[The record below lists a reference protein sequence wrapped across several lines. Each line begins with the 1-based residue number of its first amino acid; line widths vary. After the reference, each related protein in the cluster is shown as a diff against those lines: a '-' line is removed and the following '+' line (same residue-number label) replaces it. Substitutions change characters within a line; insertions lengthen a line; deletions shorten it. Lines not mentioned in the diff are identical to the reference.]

1 MQSIVTGSNIMVS
14 PDNMHALTNLNML
27 SPDGQCYSFDHRGNG
42 YSRGEGFGVLVLKR
56 VSDAV
61 RDGNTIRGIIRNS
74 GCNQGGK
81 TPSITLPSPRQQLAL
96 IREVYEKADLSLE
109 PTRFFEAH
117 GTGTLVGDPAEA
129 EAVGTAFRKV
139 RTNEDPLFIGAIK
152 SNIGHLEGASGI
164 AGVIKAMLVLEKG
177 IIPPN
182 TNFEKLNPRIDAEF
196 LKLQV
201 CPLIE
206 TNKIY

>member
-1 MQSIVTGSNIMVS
+1 
-14 PDNMHALTNLNML
+14 
-27 SPDGQCYSFDHRGNG
+27 
-42 YSRGEGFGVLVLKR
+42 
-56 VSDAV
+56 
-61 RDGNTIRGIIRNS
+61 
-74 GCNQGGK
+74 
-81 TPSITLPSPRQQLAL
+81 
-96 IREVYEKADLSLE
+96 LE

-201 CPLIE
+201 SPLME
-206 TNKIY
+206 TNKLY